1 MRFILFI
8 TFFFS
13 FTLFAKPIVVVS
25 ILPQQTFLEKIAGD
39 KVNIVLMVEPGNSP
53 HSYEPKASQMK
64 AISNASLYL
73 AADVEFEHA
82 WLDRFKSQN
91 KNLNI
96 VDTTKDIKK
105 MQMVGHHHHDDDEH
119 HTHHDHDEDGDDPH
133 TWVSPANVKIMAKNI
148 YKALCDIDIK
158 NKTYYE
164 KNFKA
169 FLAEIENTDKTIKE
183 IFKDIPKHTKFIV
196 FHPSWGYFARDYH
209 LTQVAIEVEGKNP
222 KPKELVK
229 IIEEAREENIKIIFT
244 QPEFSDKSA
253 TIIAKESGAKV
264 VKISPLSA
272 NWSQNLINMAKAI
285 ANK

>member
-1 MRFILFI
+1 MRLLLLV

-25 ILPQQTFLEKIAGD
+25 ILPQQTFVEKIAGD
-39 KVNIVLMVEPGNSP
+39 KIKLVLMVEPGNSP

-82 WLDRFKSQN
+82 WLSRFKSQN

-105 MQMVGHHHHDDDEH
+105 MQMVEHHHHDDKH
-119 HTHHDHDEDGDDPH
+119 HSHHHDEVSVDPH

-148 YKALCDIDIK
+148 YNALSDIDPK

-164 KNFKA
+164 TNYKA
-169 FLAEIENTDKTIKE
+169 FLAEIEDTDKSIKE
-183 IFKDIPKHTKFIV
+183 IFKDTPLYSKFIV
-196 FHPSWGYFARDYH
+196 FHPSWGYFARDYD

-229 IIEEAREENIKIIFT
+229 IIEEAKEENIKIIFT

-264 VKISPLSA
+264 VKISPLNA
-272 NWSQNLINMAKAI
+272 AWSQNLINMAKAI

>member
-1 MRFILFI
+1 MRLFLLF

-13 FTLFAKPIVVVS
+13 LTLFAKPIVVVS
-25 ILPQQTFLEKIAGD
+25 ILPQQTFVEKIAGD
-39 KVNIVLMVEPGNSP
+39 KITLVLMVQPGSSP
-53 HSYEPKASQMK
+53 HSYEPKSSQMK

-73 AADVEFEHA
+73 AADVEFEHV
-82 WLDRFKSQN
+82 WLERFTSQN
-91 KNLNI
+91 KKLHI
-96 VDTTKDIKK
+96 VDTTKNITK
-105 MQMVGHHHHDDDEH
+105 MQMVAHHHHDDDA
-119 HTHHDHDEDGDDPH
+119 HHDHDEESADPH

-148 YKALCDIDIK
+148 YDALCEIDPA
-158 NKTYYE
+158 NKSYYTT
-164 KNFKA
+164 NFEA
-169 FLAEIENTDKTIKE
+169 FLVEIETTDITIKE
-183 IFKDIPKHTKFIV
+183 ILKDLPLYSKFIV
-196 FHPSWGYFARDYH
+196 FHPSWGYFARDYD

-229 IIEEAREENIKIIFT
+229 IIQEAKEENIKIIFA

-272 NWSQNLINMAKAI
+272 AWSQNLINMAQAI